1 MSASLGYVVAAA
13 LRLGPIRFR
22 RVELPLPSPHLALAQ
37 LAISV
42 LEWTMAGAVL
52 YVLLPP
58 GSVPFLTLL
67 GAFLASQLLGLA
79 SHIPG
84 GVGVFEGLMVL
95 LLKPY
100 IPSTTL
106 LPVLIAYRA
115 VYYLFPLSVAAL
127 VLVADELHQ
136 RRSQAAR
143 LGATF
148 GWLTEQLT
156 PRVLAIL
163 HVLVGCR
170 HAGLGRH
177 TRRGGP
183 TQHCSIACFRS
194 ASSSCRI
201 SPAASLAPASCSFL
215 RASHGDSTP
224 RTF

>member
-1 MSASLGYVVAAA
+1 MSPRPRFDSGRSDFGASNC
-13 LRLGPIRFR
+13 RFHR
-22 RVELPLPSPHLALAQ
+22 RELPSRSS
-37 LAISV
+37 AISV
-42 LEWTMAGAVL
+42 LDWALAGAVL
-52 YVLLPP
+52 YVLLPA

-79 SHIPG
+79 SHVPG

-106 LPVLIAYRA
+106 LPALIAYRA
-115 VYYLFPLSVAAL
+115 VYYLLPLAVALL

-156 PRVLAIL
+156 PRLLAVFTFL
-163 HVLVGCR
+163 
-170 HAGLGRH
+170 AGVVCCSPA
-177 TRRGGP
+177 RRRPLPAGSA
-183 TQHCSIACFRS
+183 CSIACFRS
-194 ASSSCRI
+194 ASSKRRI
-201 SPAASLAPASCSFL
+201 SPAASLAPACCCS
-215 RASHGDSTP
+215 RRGWRGGSTP
-224 RTF
+224 RTS